1 VFYWNID
8 IYALSF
14 RTLDDDDHLPYTS
27 SLVDLVTRY
36 DFGTARLG
44 LGASMIIVLV
54 RISLFSNEMG
64 VVIVFWYCL
73 SYMMCYAPY
82 SSTVQVGIEFP
93 TKAFAWIVES
103 QFLI

>member
-54 RISLFSNEMG
+54 RISLFSNEMNKKLL
-64 VVIVFWYCL
+64 FH
-73 SYMMCYAPY
+73 S
-82 SSTVQVGIEFP
+82 GIAYH
-93 TKAFAWIVES
+93 T
-103 QFLI
+103 